1 MRIYPLRLSKNY
13 WKIPIY
19 SKHQCNEFC
28 SLSLFS
34 DQNNSNYLTI
44 SQNPDYDISSNKC
57 PKNNKI
63 QRDIIPISK
72 YDINDP
78 KTRRGILHDF
88 DQIVIPHKNFK
99 TYITYPLTNPVDIEI
114 ISSAKNFTLRELIY
128 SIKEAYTAIYKEEE
142 QTATPLIYER
152 KKICPCKYIDLKKTL
167 TKHTTIENK
176 KCVICYDDLRKSK
189 NVKLNCKHIFDKK
202 CMEKWIDNKGNNCP
216 LCRAPLYKCSI
227 CNGKQYIS
235 SYYKGIV
242 IPLKERGYIMN
253 RNYTNG
259 IYGIYG
265 HDLEDLCIKEMY
277 YNKLRRRL
285 YLDIVS

>member
-1 MRIYPLRLSKNY
+1 MRIYPLRMSKNY

-28 SLSLFS
+28 KLSLFS
-34 DQNNSNYLTI
+34 DQNNSNYLSI
-44 SQNPDYDISSNKC
+44 SQNSDYDISSNKC

-63 QRDIIPISK
+63 QRDIIPISN
-72 YDINDP
+72 YDINIP
-78 KTRRGILHDF
+78 QTRRGILCNF

-114 ISSAKNFTLRELIY
+114 VSSTENFTLRELIY
-128 SIKEAYTAIYKEEE
+128 SIKEAYTEIYKEEE
-142 QTATPLIYER
+142 KTATPLIYER
-152 KKICPCKYIDLKKTL
+152 KKICSCKYIDLKKTL
-167 TKHTTIENK
+167 KKHDKIENQ
-176 KCVICYDDLRKSK
+176 KCVICYDDLCNCK
-189 NVKLNCKHIFDKK
+189 NVKLNCEHIFHKK
-202 CMEKWIDNKGNNCP
+202 CIEKWVDTKGDNCP
-216 LCRAPLYKCSI
+216 LCRTSLYKCSI
-227 CNGKQYIS
+227 CKGKKYIS

-242 IPLKERGYIMN
+242 IPIKERGYIMN

>member
-34 DQNNSNYLTI
+34 EQNNPNYLTI
-44 SQNPDYDISSNKC
+44 SQNPEYDMHSNKC
-57 PKNNKI
+57 PNNNEI
-63 QRDIIPISK
+63 QTDIIPISK
-72 YDINDP
+72 YDINNP
-78 KTRRGILHDF
+78 LTRRGILYNF
-88 DQIVIPHKNFK
+88 DKIVVPHKNFK

-114 ISSAKNFTLRELIY
+114 ISSVNNFTLRELIY
-128 SIKEAYTAIYKEEE
+128 AIKEAYIKIYKEEE
-142 QTATPLIYER
+142 ETATPLIYIR

-167 TKHTTIENK
+167 KKQITIKTKT
-176 KCVICYDDLRKSK
+176 CVICYDDLHNFKK
-189 NVKLNCKHIFDKK
+189 VKLNCNHIFDKK
-202 CMEKWIDNKGNNCP
+202 CIEKWIDNSGNNCL
-216 LCRAPLYKCSI
+216 LCRAPLYNCNV

-242 IPLKERGYIMN
+242 VPLNQRGYIMN

-265 HDLEDLCIKEMY
+265 HDLEDLCIKNMY